1 MQNARS
7 TLFGNALLAALA
19 VLSLGTPAQADNRS
33 SDADFWWLD
42 DPIEGLWDVTV
53 NITLPPIPPATTCQ
67 PGPTLQSFKSMAMFA
82 RGGTFHDLNDSGKIG
97 PFPRS
102 PGLGT
107 WERLG
112 WRHYRFDVK
121 FFVSDLSGA
130 PAGWTII
137 RHNVVLAR
145 DGRAYVSQGT
155 AENFDVNGVPLPPGT
170 MPRPPVGCS
179 NSTAVRFE

>member
-1 MQNARS
+1 MQNRRS
-7 TLFGNALLAALA
+7 ISLGKALLAALA
-19 VLSLGTPAQADNRS
+19 VLSLGMPVQADDRS
-33 SDADFWWLD
+33 SGADFWWLD
-42 DPIEGLWDVTV
+42 DPIEGVWDVTV
-53 NITLPPIPPATTCQ
+53 NITACP
-67 PGPTLQSFKSMAMFA
+67 PGPTFATFKSMAMFA

-107 WERLG
+107 WERLS

-121 FFVSDLSGA
+121 FFVVDFSGA

-137 RHNVVLAR
+137 RHNIVLAR
-145 DGRAYVSQGT
+145 DGRSYVSQGT

-170 MPRPPVGCS
+170 MGRPPLGCS